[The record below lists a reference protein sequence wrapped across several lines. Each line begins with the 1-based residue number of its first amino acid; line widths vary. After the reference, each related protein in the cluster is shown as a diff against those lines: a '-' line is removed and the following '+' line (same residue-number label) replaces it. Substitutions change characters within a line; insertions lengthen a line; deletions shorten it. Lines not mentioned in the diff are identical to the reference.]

1 MTHCDASQ
9 PATRDVLTC
18 TIPLTVLY
26 AVPYSLPLGAKIE
39 VRVTAFNAY
48 GTSPTSDVGS
58 SSAIIQYV
66 PDAPKSL
73 ATNAALTSAS
83 QITISWSDGDS
94 NG

>member
-1 MTHCDASQ
+1 MTYCDGGQ
-9 PATRDVLTC
+9 PTTRDALTC

-26 AVPYSLPLGAKIE
+26 AAPYSLPLGAKVE

-48 GTSPTSDVGS
+48 GTSLTSDVGS

-73 ATNAALTSAS
+73 ATVAAQTSAS
-83 QITISWSDGDS
+83 
-94 NG
+94 

>member
-1 MTHCDASQ
+1 MTYCDGGQ
-9 PATRDVLTC
+9 PATRDALTC

-26 AVPYSLPLGAKIE
+26 AAPYSLPLGAKVE

-48 GTSPTSDVGS
+48 GTSLTSDLGS

-73 ATNAALTSAS
+73 ATVAAQTSAS
-83 QITISWSDGDS
+83 
-94 NG
+94 